1 MPEPALRQEVKSY
14 ADSGGRTIVDVT
26 LPGIGRSP
34 DRMLEISEAT
44 GVQIVMGC
52 GWYREP
58 WYAPSDDID
67 RQTTDRLAEVLI
79 AEVADGVGE
88 ASVRPGIIG
97 EIGANNGWVTA
108 QEERVHRAAARASL
122 ATGLALTTHS
132 SFASVG
138 LAQLR
143 IFEEE
148 GVDPARVIIGHCD
161 SWLDMEYYNGILGKG
176 ACVQF
181 DGLGAWVIG
190 KDNDHYHDQMVD
202 AFVDMIE
209 RGFVSQLLLSHD
221 VFAAPQFRYYG
232 GVGFTYIFEN
242 FIPRLRARGVDDAA
256 IHAITVENPARML
269 TIVSP
274 R

>member
-1 MPEPALRQEVKSY
+1 
-14 ADSGGRTIVDVT
+14 
-26 LPGIGRSP
+26 
-34 DRMLEISEAT
+34 
-44 GVQIVMGC
+44 
-52 GWYREP
+52 
-58 WYAPSDDID
+58 
-67 RQTTDRLAEVLI
+67 
-79 AEVADGVGE
+79 
-88 ASVRPGIIG
+88 VRPGIIG

-108 QEERVHRAAARASL
+108 KEERVHRAAARASL

-132 SFASVG
+132 SFAAVG
-138 LAQLR
+138 LAQLE

-148 GVDPARVIIGHCD
+148 GVDPTRVVIGHCD
-161 SWLDMEYYNGILGKG
+161 SWLDMDYYNAILGRG

-190 KDNDHYHDQMVD
+190 KENDHYHEQMVD

-209 RGFVSQLLLSHD
+209 RGFAGQLLLSHD

-242 FIPRLRARGVDDAA
+242 FIPRLRRRGVDDAT
-256 IHAITVENPARML
+256 IRAITVENPARIL